1 MTAPHFRQPRTTS
14 ARLLARASLAG
25 IASLAG
31 SGPLSAQAAPPSD
44 PAPLISAAGQA
55 LAEGSPFRASR
66 TLAPLLTAP
75 HGRDPALVL
84 LAARAASRWDGWATV
99 VRLLRAEPWLDRL
112 EDGEGRALLAR
123 ALVERSDDALGDARA
138 AAAGAPAEVL
148 GPRLVTLARAFDRA
162 NLLDSAALTYRR
174 AAVLLPSIGDWL
186 RLRAAGVTADSAE
199 RAAIYREVSLAAAEP
214 RIRWTEALA
223 LDRIGNPAGAAP
235 LYESLGA
242 TLAAVRLRLRAAPD
256 SSGLDAIRRELV
268 GALTPRLA
276 PDDARDAVALL
287 DATFAPL
294 TAQEELVVA
303 RRAAALDRLSRAADG
318 FGRAAKRT
326 PLRDADRLIY
336 GTVLARLGRH
346 PEAIGVL
353 ATIRDRELRPQAEF
367 LRAKSLLR
375 SGPRGAGLAAL
386 RRVAAAPVSDTAT
399 AATAAFLLA
408 DLLVDDGND
417 TGARVAYLAVARRF
431 PGTSRGAR
439 AAFQAALLEF
449 LHGSARVAASEFG
462 ALAERSADRSEG
474 IAALYWSGRALLA
487 VRDTTGARARWKAV
501 AERFPNSYY
510 AIPSASR
517 LGLPGPT
524 AAAAAELPAP
534 DDGVGA
540 ALDRGALL
548 ERIGLRVEAR
558 FEFDR
563 VGRDAENG
571 SGGLLPAATAFLAR
585 GLAARAYHLALRVEP
600 RGTSLDG
607 AIQRLLF
614 PLPMAAELADEAHR
628 VGIDPLLVAAV
639 MRQESGFDPQ
649 ARSAADARGLMQVLP
664 SLGASLARAEGVPD
678 WDTALLYQPD
688 INLHFGVVHLNQ
700 ALRRAPRLE
709 AALAA
714 YNAGSKATEQ
724 WLALPGAANDPEV
737 FIERIQFVETRDYV
751 RRILR
756 NLAIYRALYP
766 AWP

>member
-1 MTAPHFRQPRTTS
+1 MTTRYLRQLRTTF

-25 IASLAG
+25 IAGSAG
-31 SGPLSAQAAPPSD
+31 SGPLSAQPAAPSD
-44 PAPLISAAGQA
+44 PAPLISAASQA

-66 TLAPLLTAP
+66 TLAPLLASP
-75 HGRDPALVL
+75 GGRDPALVL
-84 LAARAASRWDGWATV
+84 LAARAASRWDAWATV
-99 VRLLRAEPWLDRL
+99 VRLLRGQPWIDRV

-123 ALVERSDDALGDARA
+123 ALVERGDDALADARA
-138 AAAGAPAEVL
+138 AVTTAPTEML

-162 NLLDSAALTYRR
+162 NLLDSALLTYRR
-174 AAVLLPSIGDWL
+174 AGVLLPLVGDWL

-199 RAAIYREVSLAAAEP
+199 RAALYREVTLAAAVP

-223 LDRIGNPAGAAP
+223 QDRTGSPAGAAQ

-256 SSGLDAIRRELV
+256 STGLAAIRRELV
-268 GALTPRLA
+268 GALTPRRA
-276 PDDARDAVALL
+276 PDDARDAIALL
-287 DATFAPL
+287 DANFSSL

-303 RRAAALDRLSRAADG
+303 RRAAAVDRLFRAADG
-318 FGRAAKRT
+318 FGRALKRT
-326 PLRDADRLIY
+326 PPRDADRLTY

-346 PEAIGVL
+346 REAIAIL
-353 ATIRDRELRPQAEF
+353 AAIRDRELRPQAEF

-375 SGPRGAGLAAL
+375 TGPRAAGLAAL

-417 TGARVAYLAVARRF
+417 GGARVAYLAVARRF
-431 PGTSRGAR
+431 PGTTHGAR

-462 ALAERSADRSEG
+462 MLAERSADRSEG

-487 VRDTTGARARWKAV
+487 ARDSTGARVRWKSV
-501 AERFPNSYY
+501 VERFPNSYY

-517 LGLPGPT
+517 LGLPGFAAGV
-524 AAAAAELPAP
+524 AAAVPAR
-534 DDGVGA
+534 DDGVDA

-563 VGRDAENG
+563 VARDAENG
-571 SGGLLPAATAFLAR
+571 SGGLLAAATAFLAR
-585 GLAARAYHLALRVEP
+585 GLAARAYHLALRAEP
-600 RGTSLDG
+600 RGASPDG
-607 AIQRLLF
+607 AVQRLLF
-614 PLPMAAELADEAHR
+614 PVPLAAELANEAHR
-628 VGIDPLLVAAV
+628 VGIDPLLVAALI
-639 MRQESGFDPQ
+639 RQESGFDPQ

-664 SLGASLARAEGVPD
+664 SLGAALARAEGVAD
-678 WDTALLYQPD
+678 WDTSLLYQPEV
-688 INLHFGVVHLNQ
+688 NLHFGVVHLNQ
-700 ALRRAPRLE
+700 ALRRYPRLE
-709 AALAA
+709 PALAA
-714 YNAGSKATEQ
+714 YNAGAKATEQ

-737 FIERIQFVETRDYV
+737 FMERIQFVETRDYV

-756 NLAIYRALYP
+756 NVAVYRALYP
-766 AWP
+766 AGP